1 MEIVKEEKTPGI
13 LRDAGE
19 DWVTMWISRM
29 VMKANLFEFR
39 PAFSPSSQSRLK
51 LSIKSNWR
59 TGVGH
64 VTFLSVTFSYV
75 CDTSYVYL

>member
-29 VMKANLFEFR
+29 VKFVLM
-39 PAFSPSSQSRLK
+39 SSSLVTEK
-51 LSIKSNWR
+51 SINDEVVNKE
-59 TGVGH
+59 
-64 VTFLSVTFSYV
+64 
-75 CDTSYVYL
+75 